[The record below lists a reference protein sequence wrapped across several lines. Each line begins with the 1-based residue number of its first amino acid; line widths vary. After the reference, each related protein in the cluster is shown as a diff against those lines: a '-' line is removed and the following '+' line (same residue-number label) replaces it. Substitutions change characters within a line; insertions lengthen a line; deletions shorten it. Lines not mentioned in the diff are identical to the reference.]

1 MKRKKSFLIFFLFY
15 LFTSLIQNGN
25 SKNSKSGSGRKSF
38 GRNSSKIS
46 SISGE
51 STPNYDHFE
60 YGSDKIVA
68 EEYVQ
73 KLVGTNQYFLPEP
86 IDADIFCYED
96 INEDKS
102 MKKQN
107 DEKEAVGE
115 ERAGEAEV
123 GEEAVGEASEAPK
136 DLKGCKFITSKDRTV
151 AKMFEYI
158 YLKIDKVGVR
168 KKLEKVLFPADKC
181 NIGFPLP
188 KNIFGK
194 SFLLDSALTFS
205 EEGLEELVHGEEK
218 MVYVKP
224 ESEEGEGEEEIEDK
238 EEEDDDDDEG
248 DVRLST
254 LILLEVIYKGSK
266 GLGGKDIFLDWEK
279 IPEKEYKYEKGKR
292 QRMKKTAKKFSK
304 EVRNY

>member
-123 GEEAVGEASEAPK
+123 GEEAVGEA
-136 DLKGCKFITSKDRTV
+136 
-151 AKMFEYI
+151 
-158 YLKIDKVGVR
+158 
-168 KKLEKVLFPADKC
+168 KL
-181 NIGFPLP
+181 
-188 KNIFGK
+188 
-194 SFLLDSALTFS
+194 
-205 EEGLEELVHGEEK
+205 
-218 MVYVKP
+218 
-224 ESEEGEGEEEIEDK
+224 
-238 EEEDDDDDEG
+238 
-248 DVRLST
+248 
-254 LILLEVIYKGSK
+254 
-266 GLGGKDIFLDWEK
+266 
-279 IPEKEYKYEKGKR
+279 
-292 QRMKKTAKKFSK
+292 
-304 EVRNY
+304 